1 MVVQVLYSVLGGTI
15 YGEQENIFSDSKYA
29 TGHRS
34 HGSLS

>member
-15 YGEQENIFSDSKYA
+15 YREQKNIFSDSEYA
-29 TGHRS
+29 TGRRS